1 MRILVVDDSVTVRKV
16 IRRTL
21 EQAGYEVADAEDG
34 QDAFEQ
40 VQRSVP
46 DLALVDDVM
55 PHMGGVEFVEAMRG
69 VSNTRHVPVVMMSA
83 RGERVGEELIRQT
96 GALDSIAK
104 PFGPEALLAVTA
116 HAIDKGARSGNQEDE
131 RDTLEVAPGRFL
143 AAAGSSEEP
152 TTLAIEAEREASA
165 RTIAGKLTLALG
177 DVIRRVTG
185 STVDDSDIAAQVA
198 AALAPER
205 LFRLAEEVAA
215 QLPGEHGETSFR
227 GRVDHI
233 NLGEVLQMMQHQRQT
248 GVLTIRRDQSVVII
262 CLREGLLDLAM
273 GRGGGG
279 EFLLGRYVLREQLV
293 EPKELE
299 RLLQRRG
306 GQRHLL
312 GAQLVKLGYLTK
324 EDLRGV
330 LIHQSSELIYEAMRW
345 PDGAFGFERL
355 ATRPEATAA
364 HLGLPVATI
373 LMEGLRRVDE
383 WHLIQEQ
390 LHSFDL
396 VPVVRRDVLA
406 TVSTD
411 DLHSE
416 ERAVLAA
423 IDGERS
429 VRDIVETT
437 SLSSFDVGK
446 VLFQLVTS
454 GIVHERH

>member
-21 EQAGYEVADAEDG
+21 EQAGYEVTDAEDG

-69 VSNTRHVPVVMMSA
+69 VANTRHVPVVMMSA
-83 RGERVGEELIRQT
+83 RGERVGEELMRQT
-96 GALDSIAK
+96 GAVDSIAK

-116 HAIDKGARSGNQEDE
+116 HAIDKGARSADHDDN
-131 RDTLEVAPGRFL
+131 RDTLEIAPGRFL
-143 AAAGSSEEP
+143 AADGPEEP
-152 TTLAIEAEREASA
+152 TTLAAEAEREASA

-177 DVIRRVTG
+177 DVIREVTG
-185 STVDDSDIAAQVA
+185 STVDDSTIAADVA
-198 AALAPER
+198 AALTPER

-233 NLGEVLQMMQHQRQT
+233 NLGEVLQMLQHQRQT
-248 GVLTIRRDQSVVII
+248 GVLTIRRDQSAVII

-273 GRGGGG
+273 GRGSGG
-279 EFLLGRYVLREQLV
+279 EFLLGRYVLSERLV
-293 EPKELE
+293 ESKELE

-306 GQRHLL
+306 GERHLL
-312 GAQLVKLGYLTK
+312 GAQLVKLGYLTQ

-330 LIHQSSELIYEAMRW
+330 LIRQSSELIYEAMRW

-355 ATRPEATAA
+355 ATRPEASAA

-411 DLHSE
+411 DLHSD

-423 IDGERS
+423 IDGERT
-429 VRDIVETT
+429 VRDIVKTT
-437 SLSSFDVGK
+437 RLSSFDVGK